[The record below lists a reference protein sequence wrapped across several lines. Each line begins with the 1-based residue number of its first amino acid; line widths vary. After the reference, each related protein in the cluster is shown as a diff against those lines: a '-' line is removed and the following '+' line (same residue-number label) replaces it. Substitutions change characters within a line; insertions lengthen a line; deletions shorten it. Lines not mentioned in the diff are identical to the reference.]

1 MSQER
6 ERDVIVVGAGPSGA
20 TAATF
25 LAQQGHDV
33 LLLDRDNFPRDKACG
48 DGIPAGV
55 FRIMRRLGMGDKIA
69 GAEARGELYRVTG
82 MRITS
87 PKGNV
92 IAADFEVSDGN
103 HSCVSP
109 RTHFDAI
116 IQQHAVESGAEFR
129 LASVKAPLLE
139 NGRVVGVQVQAN
151 GSTVGI
157 RSKVVV
163 GADGVTSV
171 IARGLRP
178 KEKRHKD
185 EHRAIAL
192 RAYIRDLEVFPRQVE
207 FFLYNEILP
216 GYAWI
221 FPTGDGEANIGLGM
235 RLDRFRQLDGDLKQM
250 LQTFLGLPDIRKRVR
265 RGGEIDKVRTWQLNF
280 GSQKNLQNTYDGAI
294 LIGDAAGLINPMTGG
309 GIHNSMISAELAAQ
323 TIDEALAVGD
333 TSRGAL
339 KIFEQRTQEELWP
352 SMKRSYFM
360 QRWLLRFPSLV
371 DFLIVR
377 AQENGSIAQTFLA
390 KL

>member
-1 MSQER
+1 MPQER
-6 ERDVIVVGAGPSGA
+6 ERDVIVVGAGPAGA
-20 TAATF
+20 TAATI

-48 DGIPAGV
+48 DGVPAGV
-55 FRIMRRLGMGDKIA
+55 FRIMRRLGMDDKIES
-69 GAEARGELYRVTG
+69 AEARGELYRVTG

-92 IAADFEVSDGN
+92 IAADFEVTDDN
-103 HSCVSP
+103 HSCVVP
-109 RTHFDAI
+109 RTYFDAI
-116 IQQHAVESGAEFR
+116 IQQHAIDSGAEFR
-129 LASVKAPLLE
+129 IASVKEPLLE
-139 NGRVVGVQVQAN
+139 NGRVVGVRVQAN
-151 GSTVGI
+151 GSTTAI
-157 RSKVVV
+157 RSKVVI
-163 GADGVTSV
+163 GADGVTSA

-178 KEKRHKD
+178 KQKRHAD
-185 EHRAIAL
+185 DHRAIAL
-192 RAYIRDLEVFPRQVE
+192 RAYIHDLETYPRQVE

-235 RLDRFRQLDGDLKQM
+235 RLDMFRKLDGDLKQM
-250 LQTFLGLPDIRKRVR
+250 LQAFLNLPDIKKRVR
-265 RGGEIDKVRTWQLNF
+265 RGGEISKVRTWQLNF
-280 GSQKNLQNTYDGAI
+280 GSQKNLQSAYDGAI
-294 LIGDAAGLINPMTGG
+294 LIGDAAGLINPITGG

-323 TIDEALAVGD
+323 TINEALVAGD
-333 TSRGAL
+333 TSRKTLRAY
-339 KIFEQRTQEELWP
+339 EQDTHEELWP

-360 QRWLLRFPSLV
+360 QRWLLKFPALV